1 MTITI
6 AIIAGTYKPERCG
19 VAHYTARLRDALKK
33 HECQSVVLTTHAA
46 ATEVNDKRV
55 RGVVKIGDL
64 LI

>member
-55 RGVVKIGDL
+55 SGVVKIGDL